1 MKFRPVF
8 FLILLV
14 LFISFLSSRVFGP
27 LKYIS
32 YPYDLLSMISSKAFH
47 ALSKEW
53 QILSWKKEKIESL
66 EKERDLLTE
75 RLAEYENI
83 KRQNILLKELLGI
96 KESEKKIVT
105 FAGVIRR
112 GLARWSN
119 AIVIDKGE
127 SDGIKKDMTVIT
139 PRGLVGKILIANKDF
154 SEVLL
159 LDDSNFRVAVRF
171 LQTRTEGIATGTG
184 HGVVIKYVPKDA
196 EVIKDD
202 WVITSGLDGIFPEGI
217 PVGYV
222 SGIKEKELFKEVTI
236 KTAQDLRSLEF
247 VAIVTKG
254 QQK

>member
-1 MKFRPVF
+1 MKFKPVF

-14 LFISFLSSRVFGP
+14 IFISFLSSKVFGP

-32 YPYDLLSMISSKAFH
+32 YPYDLLSLISSKVAYTV
-47 ALSKEW
+47 SNQW
-53 QILSWKKEKIESL
+53 QLLSWKKEKIESI
-66 EKERDLLTE
+66 EKEIDLLTE

-83 KRQNILLKELLGI
+83 KRENILLKELLGLRDVQ
-96 KESEKKIVT
+96 KKTLT
-105 FAGVIRR
+105 FASVIRR

-139 PRGLVGKILIANKDF
+139 PRGLVGKVLVANKDF

-171 LQTRTEGIATGTG
+171 LGTRAEGIATGTG

-217 PVGYV
+217 LVGYV
-222 SGIKEKELFKEVTI
+222 SGIKEKELFKEVTLR
-236 KTAQDLRSLEF
+236 TAQELRSLEF
-247 VAIVTKG
+247 VAIVTR
-254 QQK
+254 

>member
-1 MKFRPVF
+1 MNFKPVF

-14 LFISFLSSRVFGP
+14 IFISFLSSKVFGP

-32 YPYDLLSMISSKAFH
+32 YPYDLLSLISSKAVHTF
-47 ALSKEW
+47 SRQW
-53 QILSWKKEKIESL
+53 QVLSWKKEKIESL
-66 EKERDLLTE
+66 QKEIDILTE

-83 KRQNILLKELLGI
+83 KRENIILKELLGI
-96 KESEKKIVT
+96 KGVQKKIVT

-139 PRGLVGKILIANKDF
+139 PRGLVGKVLVANKGF

-171 LQTRTEGIATGTG
+171 LGTRTEGIATGTG
-184 HGVVIKYVPKDA
+184 YGVVVKYVPKDT
-196 EVIKDD
+196 EIIKDD

-217 PVGYV
+217 LVGYV
-222 SGIKEKELFKEVTI
+222 SGIKERELFKEVTLR
-236 KTAQDLRSLEF
+236 TAQDLRSLEF
-247 VAIVTKG
+247 VAIVTR
-254 QQK
+254 

>member
-1 MKFRPVF
+1 MKFKPVF
-8 FLILLV
+8 FLILLII
-14 LFISFLSSRVFGP
+14 FISFLSSRVFGP

-32 YPYDLLSMISSKAFH
+32 YPYDFLSLISSKVVHTA
-47 ALSKEW
+47 SNQW
-53 QILSWKKEKIESL
+53 QLLSWKKEKIESI
-66 EKERDLLTE
+66 EKEIDLLTE

-83 KRQNILLKELLGI
+83 KRENILLKELLGLR
-96 KESEKKIVT
+96 EVQKKTVT

-139 PRGLVGKILIANKDF
+139 PRGLVGKILVANKDF

-171 LQTRTEGIATGTG
+171 LGTRTEGIATGTG

-217 PVGYV
+217 LVGYV
-222 SGIKEKELFKEVTI
+222 SGIKEKELFKEVTLR
-236 KTAQDLRSLEF
+236 TAQELRSLEF
-247 VAIVTKG
+247 VAIVTR
-254 QQK
+254 